1 MFNMDLIDD
10 YLTTYTKSKNIT
22 LKYDFS
28 KNIVIALFKCEE
40 IGSVTYIISS
50 DDITIY
56 NLRNRDV
63 EKQEEKTIH
72 ILDVD
77 VNSNHRE
84 MKLGTLLIASTIL
97 IGYKMGCTYSIL
109 DDMSDRAAQRVKN
122 IYAKFGYT
130 HKYVTNQPTNAIILG
145 FPEKQLE
152 LTSPLLLLQT
162 IKKLL
167 IL

>member
-1 MFNMDLIDD
+1 MDLIED
-10 YLTTYTKSKNIT
+10 YLTTYTKSKHIT

-28 KNIVIALFKCEE
+28 KRTVIALFKCEE
-40 IGSVTYIISS
+40 IGSISYIIST

-84 MKLGTLLIASTIL
+84 MKIGTLLIASTIFL
-97 IGYKMGCTYSIL
+97 GYKKGCTYSIL
-109 DDMSDRAAQRVKN
+109 DDMSDRATQRVKN
-122 IYAKFGYT
+122 IYAKFRSKNKLFHNY
-130 HKYVTNQPTNAIILG
+130 
-145 FPEKQLE
+145 
-152 LTSPLLLLQT
+152 
-162 IKKLL
+162 KKMAFFNRNYLCAL
-167 IL
+167 HIHNRIDWLNISFSTAN